1 MQNNNNNNIIHP
13 IPLMNYVMVKP
24 MCVST
29 RHVDHPAV
37 TVLHQVAC
45 LTVDTA
51 GCDAVRGE
59 ELRVDGS
66 GLAVSPRG
74 REVLKLGQNRA

>member
-1 MQNNNNNNIIHP
+1 M
-13 IPLMNYVMVKP
+13 
-24 MCVST
+24 
-29 RHVDHPAV
+29 DHPAV